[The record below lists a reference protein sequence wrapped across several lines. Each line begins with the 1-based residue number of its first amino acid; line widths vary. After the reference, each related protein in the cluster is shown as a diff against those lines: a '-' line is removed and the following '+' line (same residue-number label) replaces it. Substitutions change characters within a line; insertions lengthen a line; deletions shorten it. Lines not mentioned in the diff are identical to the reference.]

1 VARRLVCVSNR
12 VFLPRRGSAA
22 GGLAIGVSGALK
34 HSGGLWFGWNGELS
48 EDAPGEP
55 DIHIRDGVTYAS
67 FELPRADFELY
78 YNGFANGALWPL
90 FHYMPSKCRVRPEE
104 HDAYVNVNRHFARAL
119 VPLLRPDDLI
129 WIHDYHLIPL
139 GSQLRA
145 LGVKAPIGFFLHV
158 PFAHIEVLRV
168 LPTHAELI
176 RDLCSY
182 DVLGFQTDSDL
193 ASFHSAVERMSGT
206 AAVESKSVLRLG
218 ERLITAD
225 VFPISVDVD
234 SIQQQAALARD
245 STPVR
250 RMVESLLGR
259 KLMIGVDRLDYSKGL
274 VERFA
279 AYEQFLE
286 AFPENCGRITYL
298 QIAPL
303 SRDDVQSYIEIRR
316 ALEQATGRTNG
327 RFADTDWTP
336 IRYVNRNLPHA
347 EVMGFMR
354 AANVGLVTPLRDG
367 MNLVAK
373 EYLAAQDLED
383 PGVLVLSNL
392 AGAAREL
399 DAAVMVNPYDTRGV
413 GHAIQTALT
422 MSLAERRD
430 RHASLM
436 TILRRHDIAAWA
448 DAFTAALRA
457 AGQAAERAA

>member
-1 VARRLVCVSNR
+1 ML
-12 VFLPRRGSAA
+12 
-22 GGLAIGVSGALK
+22 GALK
-34 HSGGLWFGWNGELS
+34 HSGGLWFGWNGELN
-48 EDAPGEP
+48 DQGPRDP
-55 DIHIRDGVTYAS
+55 DIQIRDGVSYAS
-67 FELPRADFELY
+67 FELAREDFEPY

-90 FHYMPSKCRVRPEE
+90 FHYSPSKCRFRPDE
-104 HDAYVNVNRHFARAL
+104 HDAYVKVNQQFARRL
-119 VPLLRPDDLI
+119 LPLLRQDDLI

-139 GSQLRA
+139 GSHLRE
-145 LGVKAPIGFFLHV
+145 LGVRSPIGFFLHI
-158 PFAHIEVLRV
+158 PFPHIEVLRV

-176 RDLCSY
+176 RDLGSY

-193 ASFHSAVERMSGT
+193 SSFHSAVERMFG
-206 AAVESKSVLRLG
+206 AAALADKARPRLG
-218 ERLITAD
+218 ERHVAAD
-225 VFPISVDVD
+225 VFPISVDVE
-234 SIQQQAALARD
+234 SIQRQAALARA
-245 STPVR
+245 SAPVR
-250 RMVESLLGR
+250 RMVDSLLGR

-286 AFPENCGRITYL
+286 AFPENLGRITYL

-303 SRDDVQSYIEIRR
+303 SRNDVQSYVEIRR

-347 EVMGFMR
+347 EVMGFLR

-373 EYLAAQDLED
+373 EYLAAQSSDD

-399 DAAVMVNPYDTRGV
+399 DAAVMVNPYDTRAV
-413 GHAIQTALT
+413 GHAIQSALT

-430 RHASLM
+430 RHASLLA
-436 TILRRHDIAAWA
+436 TLRRHDIAAWT
-448 DAFTAALRA
+448 DRFTAALRS